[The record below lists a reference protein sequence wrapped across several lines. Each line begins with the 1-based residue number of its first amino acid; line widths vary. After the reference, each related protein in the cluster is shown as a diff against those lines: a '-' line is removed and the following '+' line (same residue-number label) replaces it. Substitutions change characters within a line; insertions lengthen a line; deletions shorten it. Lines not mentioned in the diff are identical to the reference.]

1 MESCFD
7 TGDPFLCSLIH
18 RDTRGSL
25 WIGNTGFVEATNQNI
40 GSLSTTGIDFNVSYG
55 TELGSMGSL
64 SASNV
69 ATWLNE
75 LITDDGIN
83 EPFDCVGLYGNACG
97 NIGRESRREN

>member
-1 MESCFD
+1 MRISDWSSDVCSSDLDVTIETCID

-64 SASNV
+64 SASIV
-69 ATWLNE
+69 GTWLNE
-75 LITDDGIN
+75 LIK
-83 EPFDCVGLYGNACG
+83 
-97 NIGRESRREN
+97 IGRAHV